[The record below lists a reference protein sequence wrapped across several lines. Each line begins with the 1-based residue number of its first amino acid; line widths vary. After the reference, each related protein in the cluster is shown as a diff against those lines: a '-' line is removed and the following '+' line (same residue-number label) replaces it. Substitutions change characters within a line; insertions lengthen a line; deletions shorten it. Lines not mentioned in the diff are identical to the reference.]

1 MSGDIWKPVGREGAL
16 QYCAL
21 NPCLC
26 YLRFP
31 HKLSPVNLPLP
42 SQISPSVLFF
52 FSVPGQFLRE
62 LSLLINCHEV
72 FVTAASPAC
81 PSPPAA
87 SHVSPP
93 PQR

>member
-1 MSGDIWKPVGREGAL
+1 MSGDIWKPVGREGEL

-26 YLRFP
+26 YLHFP

-52 FSVPGQFLRE
+52 S
-62 LSLLINCHEV
+62 LSQANSYVNYH
-72 FVTAASPAC
+72 F
-81 PSPPAA
+81 
-87 SHVSPP
+87 
-93 PQR
+93 